1 MAHVKGT
8 TVIYQII
15 EEKLTAAYAP
25 DALEIIDE
33 SHLHAGHSEAAK
45 SGETHF
51 RVRMV
56 AAAFDGVSRLDRQRQ
71 VLGLLADE
79 LNGPV
84 HALALKLKSPAEA
97 ARDD

>member
-1 MAHVKGT
+1 M
-8 TVIYQII
+8 IRDII

-33 SHLHAGHSEAAK
+33 SHLHAGHNEAAAA
-45 SGETHF
+45 GETHF

-56 AAAFDGVSRLDRQRQ
+56 AAAFGAMTRLERQRG
-71 VLGLLADE
+71 VLDLLADE

-84 HALALKLKSPAEA
+84 HALALKLTSPAEA
-97 ARDD
+97 ARDT

>member
-1 MAHVKGT
+1 
-8 TVIYQII
+8 VIRDII

-33 SHLHAGHSEAAK
+33 SHLHAGHNEAAA

-56 AAAFDGVSRLDRQRQ
+56 AQRFDGVSRLDRQRQ
-71 VLGLLADE
+71 VLALLADE
-79 LNGPV
+79 LAGPV
-84 HALALKLKSPAEA
+84 HALALKLKSPDEA
-97 ARDD
+97 ARDG